1 MDNLSTYSINTV
13 ERHENFMIFVSNYF
27 ILSKAISP
35 IKKDDQLCDNGHFPI
50 QKDEKISP
58 SKSSAK

>member
-1 MDNLSTYSINTV
+1 
-13 ERHENFMIFVSNYF
+13 MIFLSNYLIQKKA
-27 ILSKAISP
+27 ILSG
-35 IKKDDQLCDNGHFPI
+35 KKDDQLCDSGHFPI

>member
-1 MDNLSTYSINTV
+1 
-13 ERHENFMIFVSNYF
+13 MIFASNYLILKKA
-27 ILSKAISP
+27 ILSG
-35 IKKDDQLCDNGHFPI
+35 KKDDHLYDSGHFPI

>member
-1 MDNLSTYSINTV
+1 
-13 ERHENFMIFVSNYF
+13 MIFVSNY
-27 ILSKAISP
+27 LQKKKAISP
-35 IKKDDQLCDNGHFPI
+35 RKIDDQLCDNGHFPI

>member
-1 MDNLSTYSINTV
+1 MFTYSINTV
-13 ERHENFMIFVSNYF
+13 ERHKILCFSCQNVSYKTRPF
-27 ILSKAISP
+27 HRE
-35 IKKDDQLCDNGHFPI
+35 KKNDQLCDSGHFPI

>member
-1 MDNLSTYSINTV
+1 
-13 ERHENFMIFVSNYF
+13 MIFLSNCL
-27 ILSKAISP
+27 IKKKSISSGE
-35 IKKDDQLCDNGHFPI
+35 KDDQLCDSGHFPI